1 MFKIIIK
8 NIKLLNSD
16 ECPTE
21 LLNVLSKVCSSCEVE
36 VKTNGRRLDIEAE
49 GTRRGLDRN

>member
-8 NIKLLNSD
+8 NIELLNSN
-16 ECPTE
+16 ETPTE

-36 VKTNGRRLDIEAE
+36 VRNDGKRLDIEPE